1 MSFND
6 NDVSNNNINNGNN
19 SNVNNGIDNMNNTSF
34 DSGFNNYEKYTII
47 KKQGFNLKNDYYKNV
62 YIKNDISYL
71 FKKDETNNLMVKYI
85 IYKKDNVSDNDIVGK
100 IEVFINSKMVKTED
114 IYVRVTKEKI
124 SLFRRILNLFK

>member
-1 MSFND
+1 MRE
-6 NDVSNNNINNGNN
+6 V
-19 SNVNNGIDNMNNTSF
+19 
-34 DSGFNNYEKYTII
+34 TI
-47 KKQGFNLKNDYYKNV
+47 Q
-62 YIKNDISYL
+62 NDISYL

>member
-1 MSFND
+1 M
-6 NDVSNNNINNGNN
+6 I
-19 SNVNNGIDNMNNTSF
+19 
-34 DSGFNNYEKYTII
+34 II
-47 KKQGFNLKNDYYKNV
+47 KI